1 MRNLYTTMAQLNE
14 EINYGI
20 DSNNYIVQGTDL
32 NNTSLDELRKL
43 SRVAEELQLAA
54 QKLYQATQDAMDA
67 LCIR

>member
-1 MRNLYTTMAQLNE
+1 MAQLNE